1 MNVRHVVPTLAVG
14 VSALAIAF
22 TLFLTGSAFFC
33 FDLFT
38 ESTVNLSLAEDV
50 HCQIPNIH
58 ETEPVDIS
66 LVADRPERPVERAML
81 ATIHA
86 QGDKPFV
93 LLKPYHD
100 GFVARSG
107 WVRCEE
113 FSTAAEQFVRTQ
125 IEGNVSEPLV
135 VVVAYET
142 LQESPKDAELSGDGD
157 HKSSRPRFLKGR
169 LVAIR
174 LREMSS

>member
-1 MNVRHVVPTLAVG
+1 MDTRHIVPALAVG

-38 ESTVNLSLAEDV
+38 ESTVDLSLAEDV
-50 HCQIPNIH
+50 HCQILNIR

-66 LVADRPERPVERAML
+66 LVADRPVERAML

-125 IEGNVSEPLV
+125 IEGNLSEPLV
-135 VVVAYET
+135 VVVAYEM
-142 LQESPKDAELSGDGD
+142 LQESPKDAKLSGDGD
-157 HKSSRPRFLKGR
+157 HKTSRPRFLKGR